1 MQLKIDMLP
10 SEIECAIEAILFSS
24 GEAISL
30 EKISKVFDINL
41 RTLEEHI
48 KNLEDYYNFHK
59 RGIMIMRIDNKVMLA
74 SRVDYADLIRN
85 ALELRP
91 KANLSPAFMEVL
103 SIIAYRQPITRAVIE
118 QIRSVDCSYSIN
130 SLIEKG
136 LVEKAGRLDVPGKP
150 TLYKTTE
157 KFLITFDI
165 KSLDELPKLPEAD
178 E

>member
-10 SEIECAIEAILFSS
+10 GEIECAIEAILFSS

-30 EKISKVFDINL
+30 DKISKIFDINIK
-41 RTLEEHI
+41 TLQEHI

-59 RGIMIMRIDNKVMLA
+59 RGIMIMRLDNKVMLA
-74 SRVDYADLIRN
+74 SRVDYADIIRN

-91 KANLSPAFMEVL
+91 KANLSPALMEVL
-103 SIIAYRQPITRAVIE
+103 SIVAYRQPITRALIE

-130 SLIEKG
+130 ALIEKG
-136 LVEKAGRLDVPGKP
+136 LVEKAGKLDVPGKP

-165 KSLDELPKLPEAD
+165 KSLEQLPKLPEA
-178 E
+178 EE